1 MTASLNPHISLFGE
15 KFDAGKSSQ
24 YRMAIQFALD
34 GLSFALLDTQSQALV
49 GFECYLSDSQ
59 MDGDDLFR
67 TLEQALEA
75 KGLNNNA
82 FQSVSCVVDNRFCTL
97 VPVPLFNEA
106 EKKQYL
112 DFAFNVPEDYV
123 ILSELLVS
131 AQCRNAFAFPKV
143 LHDKV
148 LTKWKEAKITHSSSV
163 FIESLMQKRINQG
176 VFVNVRNYDFDMVI
190 LENGKLR
197 FFNNFKFK
205 TKEDFV
211 YFLLFAMEQN
221 GLSGQDMPVSFTG
234 LILPSSKIID
244 LCRRYLKVVRF
255 VEQPEFKDGKGLNGV
270 PFQYYYIHYQVLR

>member
-1 MTASLNPHISLFGE
+1 
-15 KFDAGKSSQ
+15 
-24 YRMAIQFALD
+24 MAIQFALD

-82 FQSVSCVVDNRFCTL
+82 FQSVSCVADNRFCTL

>member
-1 MTASLNPHISLFGE
+1 
-15 KFDAGKSSQ
+15 
-24 YRMAIQFALD
+24 MAIQFALD
-34 GLSFALLDTQSQALV
+34 GLSYALLDTQSQAIV
-49 GFECYLSDSQ
+49 AFECYLSDSQ

-67 TLEQALEA
+67 TLEQALET

-176 VFVNVRNYDFDMVI
+176 VFVNVRNYDFESSRRKKI
-190 LENGKLR
+190 LFISCCLR
-197 FFNNFKFK
+197 WSK
-205 TKEDFV
+205 TAFRDKTC
-211 YFLLFAMEQN
+211 
-221 GLSGQDMPVSFTG
+221 LS
-234 LILPSSKIID
+234 
-244 LCRRYLKVVRF
+244 VVRDSF
-255 VEQPEFKDGKGLNGV
+255 SLHQKSSTFADAISRWYGSWNNRNSRTARV
-270 PFQYYYIHYQVLR
+270 